1 MGCMIG
7 LGRYHWSASF
17 VIDLSTHEAQSG
29 LDFRSLEEEC
39 PTPVVHGAL
48 GWLRPRAANPRK
60 GLGTRGPTC
69 TLHLLPRRR
78 RSTGVVRALHV
89 VHGVRS
95 GLFIASARLTA

>member
-1 MGCMIG
+1 MIG

-17 VIDLSTHEAQSG
+17 VIDLSTHEAQSR
-29 LDFRSLEEEC
+29 LDFRSLEEKC
-39 PTPVVHGAL
+39 PDARRTRRAL

-78 RSTGVVRALHV
+78 RSAGVVRALHV
-89 VHGVRS
+89 VHGFRW